1 MKAKTLLFFAIFLF
15 VALLSNAQ
23 VKQGRALLGG
33 SISYYNGS
41 NPKLNSFYSDVQF
54 GKVIKNN
61 SVVGIIGSYSTNNY
75 NFTVTSPNKTTGYSV
90 GFFYRK
96 YKYLANNFYFFGEL
110 DGSYVHSKNIQRY
123 YNNVSQNLDSKSNGV
138 AISFI
143 PGISYSVWKRMQV
156 ELSMPGIAYLGYS
169 HVTTIA
175 ANLPPAVSPQKND
188 VFTAGANLNSNLLS
202 NFGIGFKFLL
212 GK

>member
-33 SISYYNGS
+33 SISYYNAS
-41 NPKLNSFYSDVQF
+41 NPMLNSFYSDVQF
-54 GKVIKNN
+54 GKVINNN

-75 NFTVTSPNKTTGYSV
+75 NYTVTSPNKTTGFSV

-96 YKYLANNFYFFGEL
+96 YKYLANNLYFFGEL
-110 DGSYVHSKNIQRY
+110 DGSYAYSKNIQRY

-138 AISFI
+138 TVSFI
-143 PGISYSVWKRMQV
+143 PGISYTIWKRMQL
-156 ELSMPGIAYLGYS
+156 ELSMPNIANLGYS
-169 HVTTIA
+169 HITTIA
-175 ANLPPAVSPQKND
+175 ATLPPAVSPQKQD
-188 VFTAGANLNSNLLS
+188 IFIAGANLNSNAVIQ
-202 NFGIGFKFLL
+202 FRYWI
-212 GK
+212 